1 MHYILY
7 LVTQTLTVNR
17 SVDTRSFPTIDGDI
31 QFSLV
36 EKGERSNVCKATP
49 EAYVVDRVKFT
60 SQDGKASLSIGT
72 RIFDVINMP
81 QDASYYAGL
90 DTSRFEN
97 PQTGLRNFKIIS
109 SGPQAIKSIDE
120 IFAPPQGYKV
130 EYTFTDPNLGLTHA
144 LRVFIVSNAPYILY
158 VLTVCSYISRK

>member
-1 MHYILY
+1 MQYRGYNFQIDYPDLWIRRDIP
-7 LVTQTLTVNR
+7 VDPAIDDTQH
-17 SVDTRSFPTIDGDI
+17 I
-31 QFSLV
+31 
-36 EKGERSNVCKATP
+36 
-49 EAYVVDRVKFT
+49 VDRVKFT